1 MARKRR
7 RRPNW
12 PYRFAWLG
20 IWLALLGYVGLQTV
34 LLASTYGRRA
44 YGTDWGLS
52 FVASL
57 FDTTVAIFFFVVGAC
72 IGSFLNVVAYRL
84 PLGRFIGGHSACPY
98 CQTPIDGADNV
109 PFLAWIKLRGR
120 CRECHL
126 PISIQYPLVELSVA
140 ILFAIV
146 YVTEF
151 ARGGANLPGIGS
163 IAGFGGVV
171 RVAIDS
177 TLIVRTG
184 VYLFLLSGLVA
195 AALIAVKRR
204 RVPLKLYAWS
214 IAPLVVAGL
223 CLPETIVVPLGSLVE
238 YSPVD
243 ARVQVLLSLICGAA
257 VGMAIARLLAPLAYR
272 GFDRS
277 LMAVDAQST
286 QARQFV
292 GAMAVAGCSVGWQS
306 CVSLAWCIVL
316 SALVCMLMLNW
327 LFGRAVPQA
336 ANAIAPSNPTE
347 QSDSTDSLEPLDPL
361 GTIELPEQSMHQ
373 LPALETSRLSAIN
386 LTDLTVWVWLGLLVF
401 RANWS
406 WLLAWQ
412 LLPDQVPEVMRHV
425 LGALLLAPLVW
436 FVQRRSNQSS
446 P

>member
-7 RRPNW
+7 KRPNW
-12 PYRFAWLG
+12 PYRFAWLS
-20 IWLALLGYVGLQTV
+20 ICLALAGYVGLQTV

-98 CQTPIDGADNV
+98 CKTPIDGADNV

-126 PISIQYPLVELSVA
+126 PISIQYPLVEISVA
-140 ILFAIV
+140 FLFAIV
-146 YVTEF
+146 YVSEF

-163 IAGFGGVV
+163 VAGFGGVV

-177 TLIVRTG
+177 TLIVRTA

-204 RVPLKLYAWS
+204 RVPLRLYAWS
-214 IAPLVVAGL
+214 IAPLMAAAL
-223 CLPETIVVPLGSLVE
+223 CLPETIIVPFGDLSQSG
-238 YSPVD
+238 PVD
-243 ARVQVLLSLICGAA
+243 ERVQVLLSLICGTAA
-257 VGMAIARLLAPLAYR
+257 GMAIARLLAPLAYR

-316 SALVCMLMLNW
+316 SGLTCTLVLNW
-327 LFGRAVPQA
+327 VFHRATT
-336 ANAIAPSNPTE
+336 IPSK
-347 QSDSTDSLEPLDPL
+347 
-361 GTIELPEQSMHQ
+361 
-373 LPALETSRLSAIN
+373 LSAVN

-412 LLPDQVPEVMRHV
+412 LLPDQVPEVMRQV

-446 P
+446 Q